1 MDSFLFFVIVPISA
15 QQPVFKE
22 GSVYFISLSRSPDI
36 WANERSSMMNQV
48 DIVRT
53 SDISR
58 KIKVY

>member
-1 MDSFLFFVIVPISA
+1 MDSFL
-15 QQPVFKE
+15 VFKE